1 MRFYCKIYIYT
12 VLHTLYE
19 KWWCLFSAFWVLD
32 YMDLVIYCCG
42 MVSEV
47 VYLFILWQ
55 EHLSFF
61 FIQGLFW
68 VCCCLFL
75 LKQTTTQPHQVFFFF
90 FFVLQSLSSKSL
102 YTNRASLKIQF
113 KYGNT
118 HWISVC
124 HKIVSHSIIR
134 ENNLQTIT
142 EKGLYYLHLLTV

>member
-1 MRFYCKIYIYT
+1 MS
-12 VLHTLYE
+12 VLCFLSFGLHGS
-19 KWWCLFSAFWVLD
+19 C
-32 YMDLVIYCCG
+32 DLLLWDGIWSG
-42 MVSEV
+42 
-47 VYLFILWQ
+47 LFIHSVTRALVLF
-55 EHLSFF
+55 LSKDF
-61 FIQGLFW
+61 FW

-75 LKQTTTQPHQVFFFF
+75 LKQTTTQQYQVFFFF

-124 HKIVSHSIIR
+124 HKIVSHSIILIR